1 MYMQRP
7 QMDLKV
13 LQEIYSHHNPSHTA
27 VQFNLCLC
35 VI

>member
-13 LQEIYSHHNPSHTA
+13 EIYSHHNPSHTA